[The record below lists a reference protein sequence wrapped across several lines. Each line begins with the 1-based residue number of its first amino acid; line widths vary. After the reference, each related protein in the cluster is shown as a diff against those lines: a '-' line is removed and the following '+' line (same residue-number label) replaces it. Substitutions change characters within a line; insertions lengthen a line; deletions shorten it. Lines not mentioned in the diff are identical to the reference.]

1 MNNKQIGFFI
11 KSLREEKE
19 ITQEKLSSIIN
30 VDRSVIAKIE
40 AGKRMPT
47 TEQLLILKKY
57 FNVSTD
63 ELLIGRKNQEDENVD
78 KSIFDEIDKKNKKFK
93 CLKIIIVVL
102 SLIVLI
108 FLLVYFYNNYNK
120 IKIYNISSESSLLEI
135 SDSIIVRTPRKIYFE
150 LNFASDIEIKKISVF
165 YKKDNNEIN
174 IMERKSDKIS
184 HIYFYDFYYYSD
196 YIDFKNLNFVLNNL
210 YIRINDSDEIKLIIK
225 LDESNDYFFVK
236 KERPISIE
244 NNNNDND
251 DNYSSEVYML
261 AKKLTNNFIYNYENK
276 VKILKNTYSISI
288 NVEDEIVTI
297 NSDDFIYNYVYS
309 KNRVEIFYAD
319 DLLSKEIY
327 ECEITSE
334 FNSCNTSDFYK
345 FFISILKNV

>member
-1 MNNKQIGFFI
+1 MSHYNSYSKN
-11 KSLREEKE
+11 S
-19 ITQEKLSSIIN
+19 
-30 VDRSVIAKIE
+30 
-40 AGKRMPT
+40 
-47 TEQLLILKKY
+47 LKK
-57 FNVSTD
+57 D
-63 ELLIGRKNQEDENVD
+63 
-78 KSIFDEIDKKNKKFK
+78 
-93 CLKIIIVVL
+93 
-102 SLIVLI
+102 
-108 FLLVYFYNNYNK
+108 
-120 IKIYNISSESSLLEI
+120 
-135 SDSIIVRTPRKIYFE
+135 

-251 DNYSSEVYML
+251 DNYSSEVYIL

-309 KNRVEIFYAD
+309 KNGVEIFCAD

>member
-93 CLKIIIVVL
+93 CLKIIIAVL

-120 IKIYNISSESSLLEI
+120 IKIYNISSESSLFEI
-135 SDSIIVRTPRKIYFE
+135 SDSIIVRTSSKIYFE
-150 LNFASDIEIKKISVF
+150 LNFAFDIEI
-165 YKKDNNEIN
+165 
-174 IMERKSDKIS
+174 
-184 HIYFYDFYYYSD
+184 
-196 YIDFKNLNFVLNNL
+196 
-210 YIRINDSDEIKLIIK
+210 
-225 LDESNDYFFVK
+225 
-236 KERPISIE
+236 
-244 NNNNDND
+244 
-251 DNYSSEVYML
+251 
-261 AKKLTNNFIYNYENK
+261 NK
-276 VKILKNTYSISI
+276 CIL
-288 NVEDEIVTI
+288 
-297 NSDDFIYNYVYS
+297 
-309 KNRVEIFYAD
+309 
-319 DLLSKEIY
+319 
-327 ECEITSE
+327 
-334 FNSCNTSDFYK
+334 
-345 FFISILKNV
+345 